1 MAWGGAASVAG
12 AGVAGVGV
20 LGIIATVVAR
30 VRAAAIAT

>member
-12 AGVAGVGV
+12 AGVVGV
-20 LGIIATVVAR
+20 LGIISTVVAR